1 VVITP
6 FTPLQTLQ
14 KCLQIEKSMGRHRE
28 IKWGPRLIDIDI
40 LLYND
45 VKIQHE
51 NLQIPH
57 PFLHQRRFVLQP
69 LADVLPHFKHPSLNK
84 TLQEL
89 LTECPDTLPVT
100 HFYP

>member
-1 VVITP
+1 VITP

-14 KCLQIEKSMGRHRE
+14 KCLQIEKSMGRRRE

-100 HFYP
+100 PFYP